1 MPNVKLSPNVA
12 VDLYDETGITPG
24 TQIQV
29 YNNDNTTVKL
39 STSEAGLSDDYVNV
53 EGKDAWFNDTGD
65 AGAWAIC
72 FSGGLINVKEV

>member
-1 MPNVKLSPNVA
+1 MANVNLPSSVA

-24 TQIQV
+24 TQIQA
-29 YNNDNTTVKL
+29 YNNGNTTVKL

-53 EGKDAWFNDTGD
+53 EGKDAWLNDAGD

-72 FSGGLINVKEV
+72 FSGGLINIKEV